1 MFLIA
6 AVACICAVV
15 LIAGLVK
22 LACRSGSDAWI
33 TSEDGIL
40 CFVSPVLILL
50 LTFGGVALGY
60 RFTHGGLAAVPVE
73 GWIGS
78 AAIIAISF
86 PVWAVLARRIRGAE
100 RATPGAALQ
109 S

>member
-33 TSEDGIL
+33 ASEDGVL

-50 LTFGGVALGY
+50 LTFGGVALAY
-60 RFTHGGLAAVPVE
+60 RLTHGGLAAVPVA

-78 AAIIAISF
+78 VAIIAVSF
-86 PVWAVLARRIRGAE
+86 PIWAVLARRL
-100 RATPGAALQ
+100 RAAGRAADARV
-109 S
+109 SAG

>member
-6 AVACICAVV
+6 AVACICGVV

-22 LACRSGSDAWI
+22 LACRNGSAAWI
-33 TSEDGIL
+33 TSDDGIL
-40 CFVSPVLILL
+40 CVVSPILIML
-50 LTFGGVALGY
+50 LTFGGVSLGY

-78 AAIIAISF
+78 AVIIAASF
-86 PVWAVLARRIRGAE
+86 LIWGLFAQRIRQPA
-100 RATPGAALQ
+100 PG
-109 S
+109 

>member
-6 AVACICAVV
+6 AVACVCAVV

-22 LACRSGSDAWI
+22 LACRNGSAAWI
-33 TSEDGIL
+33 TSDDGIL
-40 CFVSPVLILL
+40 CAVSPALIML

-60 RFTHGGLAAVPVE
+60 RFTHGGLASVPVE

-78 AAIIAISF
+78 AVIIALSF
-86 PVWAVLARRIRGAE
+86 TIWGALARRIRLP
-100 RATPGAALQ
+100 ATG
-109 S
+109 